1 MSAEECGRRSL
12 AALDRHIAE
21 AALAAECAQGKA
33 VPAEAAVPDPAPA
46 QDPGCIT
53 CTCCDP

>member
-1 MSAEECGRRSL
+1 MSAEERGRRSL
-12 AALDRHIAE
+12 AALDRHMAE
-21 AALAAECAQGKA
+21 AALAVERAQGKA
-33 VPAEAAVPDPAPA
+33 APAEAAVPD